1 MTDKHTLKRE
11 QYIITGSRDFQDNIE
26 IIDFCKT
33 LDEAKTDL
41 KYLKV
46 LTNVSGYV
54 EELFECHKNIHFI
67 ENVRNQTYR
76 KNDNLIKTE
85 CVYKS
90 TMINNMEMMIIRQEE
105 DISVAI
111 AIALAT

>member
-1 MTDKHTLKRE
+1 MNDKHTLKRE

-54 EELFECHKNIHFI
+54 EELFDDYGEDDDYDDILEAIGYLRNKNLFLTPDNYIVPYTNMKILEIKEVKI
-67 ENVRNQTYR
+67 E
-76 KNDNLIKTE
+76 
-85 CVYKS
+85 
-90 TMINNMEMMIIRQEE
+90 
-105 DISVAI
+105 
-111 AIALAT
+111 